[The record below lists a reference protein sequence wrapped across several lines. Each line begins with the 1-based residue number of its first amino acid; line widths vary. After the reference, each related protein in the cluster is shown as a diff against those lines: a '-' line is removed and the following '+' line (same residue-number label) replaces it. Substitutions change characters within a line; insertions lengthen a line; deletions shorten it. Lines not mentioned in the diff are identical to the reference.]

1 MSQKIAMLQPGQAF
15 LNFNKLNPAQVDTL
29 KCLALLAMIIDH
41 VNMLVM
47 PDTDVLMA
55 GIGRM
60 AMPLF
65 TLIFAFNIARQP
77 QRSQEFAT
85 RQWLWAL
92 AIQPFFAAAF
102 VDHYPW
108 YGLNIIFV
116 FATCCQILTWTRS
129 GGKYAHIK
137 SLLLLTVMAYPLSI
151 ASYGIAGVIFVLAT
165 VFLFTDDMSNKMM
178 VVVWLVF
185 YAMLNISVGS
195 LSSLNYVILFL
206 TLPSFLLPYIAVSL
220 VEMQPLSGRRFLPR
234 QAFYWFY
241 LLHLLGLA
249 VIIHF
254 MA

>member
-1 MSQKIAMLQPGQAF
+1 MSPKIAMLQPGRAF
-15 LNFNKLNPAQVDTL
+15 LNFNKLNPAQIDTL

-47 PDTDVLMA
+47 AETDVLLA

-92 AIQPFFAAAF
+92 ATQPFFAAAF
-102 VDHYPW
+102 QGHYPW

-116 FATCCQILTWTRS
+116 FATCCQILTWTRN
-129 GGKYAHIK
+129 GKRYAHLK
-137 SLLLLTVMAYPLSI
+137 SLLLLVIMAYPLSI
-151 ASYGIAGVIFVLAT
+151 ASYGVVGVIFVLLSF
-165 VFLFTDDMSNKMM
+165 FLFLEDKMNCM
-178 VVVWLVF
+178 YVGVWLICYVT
-185 YAMLNISVGS
+185 LNISVGS
-195 LSSLNYVILFL
+195 LGSLSYVILFL
-206 TLPSFLLPYIAVSL
+206 TLPSFLLPYIAISL
-220 VEMQPLSGRRFLPR
+220 VGMQPLSGRRFLPR

-241 LLHLLGLA
+241 LVHLLALS
-249 VIIHF
+249 VIVHF